1 MILLLT
7 GKSGAG
13 KTTIAEK
20 IASIYQRVII
30 LDGDQ
35 LRDGVNADLGFS
47 DEDIMENMRRTSSLA
62 KILSEQKYIVVI
74 SMIAPLLKGREMF
87 KGKDSWE
94 ILVQQSKCE
103 ERDVKGLYN
112 KGTQFREY
120 EIGGADYILN
130 VDGKSVRDC
139 IWEIEENTFGS
150 EKSDW

>member
-103 ERDVKGLYN
+103 ERDVKGLYK